1 VRLEDIAGRL
11 QGLEETLIYKLLD
24 RAQFAHNPEVYQKGK
39 SGFSGQGTQH
49 LLWHRLHHQ
58 EKLESYFGRYL
69 IPEERPFTAPLPA
82 PGRNPLGWD
91 HPLPL
96 QDLEKV
102 NVTADLLSAYLP
114 FVARICVP
122 GDDRQHGS
130 SVEHDVM
137 ALQAISARVH
147 YGAFY
152 VAESKYLGQPK
163 EYRNLI
169 KNKDETGL
177 MKLLTRPEVEE
188 KILQRVQD
196 KVEKIQ
202 GATSPLNR
210 HLVDAGSIRE
220 FFAQSVIPLTKKGE
234 IFYLLN
240 RPV

>member
-49 LLWHRLHHQ
+49 LFWHQAPPSGKTGILLWPIPYPRGEAFHR
-58 EKLESYFGRYL
+58 
-69 IPEERPFTAPLPA
+69 PPPA

-163 EYRNLI
+163 EYR
-169 KNKDETGL
+169 
-177 MKLLTRPEVEE
+177 
-188 KILQRVQD
+188 
-196 KVEKIQ
+196 
-202 GATSPLNR
+202 
-210 HLVDAGSIRE
+210 
-220 FFAQSVIPLTKKGE
+220 IPD
-234 IFYLLN
+234 
-240 RPV
+240 

>member
-24 RAQFAHNPEVYQKGK
+24 RAQFAENPQVYEKGK
-39 SGFSGQGTQH
+39 SGFTGQGSMH

-96 QDLEKV
+96 DDLDLV
-102 NVTADLLSAYLP
+102 NVTSDLLKAYLP
-114 FVARICVP
+114 FVPLICIN
-122 GDDRQHGS
+122 GDDAQHGS

-137 ALQAISARVH
+137 VLQAISARVH

-152 VAESKYLGQPK
+152 VAESKYREK
-163 EYRNLI
+163 
-169 KNKDETGL
+169 KNNTV
-177 MKLLTRPEVEE
+177 R
-188 KILQRVQD
+188 
-196 KVEKIQ
+196 
-202 GATSPLNR
+202 
-210 HLVDAGSIRE
+210 
-220 FFAQSVIPLTKKGE
+220 
-234 IFYLLN
+234 
-240 RPV
+240 